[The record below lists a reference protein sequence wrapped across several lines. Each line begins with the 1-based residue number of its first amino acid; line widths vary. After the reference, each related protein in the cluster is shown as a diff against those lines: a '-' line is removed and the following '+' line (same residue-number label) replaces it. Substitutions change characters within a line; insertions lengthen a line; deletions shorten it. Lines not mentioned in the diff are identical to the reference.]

1 MQTLLVLLAAL
12 VAAPAFADPALTI
25 PAAPIDPNP
34 SPSLWNGAY
43 VGSGVTFAAAKG
55 QKGQVGGDV
64 FAGYDKTFAN
74 NFVIGV
80 RFDTGYSP
88 FLTPSGRFRGFD
100 FAMGEV
106 KLGYD
111 FGRVSPYVFAGGGI
125 ARATNFSSPFPDA
138 ATAVNG
144 AFGTG
149 PGFGVATFGAGV
161 DYHITNNITV
171 GVQARVVNG
180 AGGPGG
186 GF

>member
-1 MQTLLVLLAAL
+1 MKSLALIA
-12 VAAPAFADPALTI
+12 I
-25 PAAPIDPNP
+25 
-34 SPSLWNGAY
+34 
-43 VGSGVTFAAAKG
+43 FAAAKG

-64 FAGYDKTFAN
+64 FAGYDKRLAN

-80 RFDTGYSP
+80 KFDTGYAP
-88 FLTPSGRFRGFD
+88 FLTPSGHFRGFD

-111 FGRVSPYVFAGGGI
+111 FARVSPYVFVGGGL

-138 ATAVNG
+138 ATTLNG
-144 AFGTG
+144 AFGAG

-161 DYHITNNITV
+161 DYHVTNNLTV
-171 GVQARVVNG
+171 GVEARVVK
-180 AGGPGG
+180 PSG